1 MSDETSD
8 AFAKACDL
16 IDIYKGPEVFL
27 RTFASVDQNI
37 GLLYAAHFVQ
47 SEVCNGGFKQ
57 FFGNSTGVLAPEAI
71 RGFELIGMTETAQV
85 VRVGTVLLGEPYPRD
100 RAYRKTVLSQVSN
113 EELRRLDEQ
122 FFERLATENGGF
134 ESASAAFASNLK

>member
-1 MSDETSD
+1 MSAD
-8 AFAKACDL
+8 DL
-16 IDIYKGPEVFL
+16 IGQVWEEINIYDGPDIFL
-27 RTFASVDQNI
+27 QTFQKVDLRAGLIYSATFA
-37 GLLYAAHFVQ
+37 Q
-47 SEVCNGGFKQ
+47 SEICNGGFKQ

-85 VRVGTVLLGEPYPRD
+85 VRLGTLLLGEPYPRD

-122 FFERLATENGGF
+122 FFERIATENGGF
-134 ESASAAFASNLK
+134 DLASETFANTL